1 MCHSAFFLWGLLW
14 GRNGHLCV
22 VMDKK
27 IVKIPL
33 TDESIASR
41 RVRVE
46 GALRLIIRDPDWVL
60 SKTVPVSFKGL
71 RPQDK
76 ISVKVSAH
84 LWDHAKKALERTAP
98 LETPRVGCRVAGILR
113 RIKLDEREWNEPY
126 TPSSLPLL
134 REMHRTRAVKD

>member
-1 MCHSAFFLWGLLW
+1 MTE
-14 GRNGHLCV
+14 
-22 VMDKK
+22 KK

-33 TDESIASR
+33 TDESVASR

-76 ISVKVSAH
+76 ISVKVSAD
-84 LWDHAKKALERTAP
+84 LWDNAKEALERTAP

-113 RIKLDEREWNEPY
+113 RIRLDEREWNEPY

-134 REMHRTRAVKD
+134 RAMHKTARPVED